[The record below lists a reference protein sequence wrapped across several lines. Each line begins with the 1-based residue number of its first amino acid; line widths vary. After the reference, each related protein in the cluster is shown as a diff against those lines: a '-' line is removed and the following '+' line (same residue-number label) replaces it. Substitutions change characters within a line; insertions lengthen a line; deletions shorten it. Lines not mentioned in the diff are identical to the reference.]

1 MTRISE
7 IAKMT
12 GYSIS
17 TVSRVLNNKGN
28 FSDETVRK
36 IREVVNSLNY
46 KPNNLQEKL
55 LSNNFIIAIYFPQ
68 RDAFIDN
75 NPYSS
80 NDLLHLREVL
90 ESYGNMVVLSA
101 TSEKPD
107 RSSMSF
113 RMIDEKKIDG
123 AVVCGPFVDDEIVET
138 LIAHKIPYIVTNGI
152 DLSKNWNYVDYNN
165 FAAAADMIN
174 YLCDLGHRDI
184 GVLGGPMKHLVS
196 MNRLEGCRQAFEKN
210 GLKFDDRKFI
220 PGPFSFD
227 NGYNSARELLK
238 NNKKITAVFAFD
250 DIIACGAIKAFQE
263 MGYRIPE
270 DISIAGF
277 DDIELAKHSVP
288 ALTTVKRYKS
298 DLYKLI
304 AQLINDLISYN
315 IEKVNI
321 IFKTELV
328 TRDSCMEIKTR

>member
-1 MTRISE
+1 MIKISE

-28 FSDETVRK
+28 FSDETVKK

-46 KPNNLQEKL
+46 KPNTVQEKL
-55 LSNNFIIAIYFPQ
+55 LSNNFIIAIFFPQ

-75 NPYSS
+75 NPSSS
-80 NDLLHLREVL
+80 NDMLHLREEL

-101 TSEKPD
+101 NFEKLE

-123 AVVCGPFVDDEIVET
+123 AVVCGPFVEDEIVEN
-138 LIAHKIPYIVTNGI
+138 LISHKIPYIVTNGI
-152 DLSKNWNYVDYNN
+152 DLTKSWNYVDYNN
-165 FAAAADMIN
+165 FSAASDVID
-174 YLCDLGHRDI
+174 YLYELGHRDI
-184 GVLGGPMKHLVS
+184 GILGGPAKHLVS
-196 MNRLEGCRQAFEKN
+196 MNRYEGCKYSFRRNDLEFSDN
-210 GLKFDDRKFI
+210 RILFGS
-220 PGPFSFD
+220 FSFD
-227 NGYNSARELLK
+227 NGYNSAKELLV
-238 NNKKITAVFAFD
+238 NNKDITAIFAFD
-250 DIIACGAIKAFQE
+250 DIIACGAIKAIQE
-263 MGYRIPE
+263 LGYRIPD
-270 DISIAGF
+270 DISLVGF
-277 DDIELAKHSVP
+277 DDIELAKYSMP

-304 AQLINDLISYN
+304 AQLINELISSN

-321 IFKTELV
+321 SYKTEIII
-328 TRDSCMEIKTR
+328 RDSCKEIQTK